1 MANVTIYEEH
11 REILDSLITSGKVAS
26 VAGATK
32 TGPFKEM
39 RDAYVYAASIAL
51 ALNKSTP
58 IDKMPST
65 KKDHTQIRDSV
76 FLGASGA
83 VEVALAAA
91 LVTETDHSTI
101 EQSLAHQLDLISEQ
115 QLGDRLALLDRFAH
129 FGFAW
134 LAKRR
139 ADESSVRDLM
149 LTAIDE
155 IECVTSETTATEVVH
170 DPMLDMLL

>member
-39 RDAYVYAASIAL
+39 RDAYVYAVSIAL
-51 ALNKSTP
+51 AFNKPTP
-58 IDKMPST
+58 ADKMPSS
-65 KKDHTQIRDSV
+65 KKDHIQIRDSV

-83 VEVALAAA
+83 TEIAIAA
-91 LVTETDHSTI
+91 VMVMESDHSTI

-115 QLGDRLALLDRFAH
+115 QLVERLALLDRFAH
-129 FGFAW
+129 AGFAW
-134 LAKRR
+134 LIKRR
-139 ADESSVRDLM
+139 DDESSIRDLM
-149 LTAIDE
+149 LTAVDE
-155 IECVTSETTATEVVH
+155 IECVVSHATATEVLH

>member
-11 REILDSLITSGKVAS
+11 REILDSLITSSKVAS

-39 RDAYVYAASIAL
+39 RDAYVFAVSIAL
-51 ALNKSTP
+51 ALNKPTP
-58 IDKMPST
+58 ADKMPTS

-76 FLGASGA
+76 FLGAGGA
-83 VEVALAAA
+83 TEIALTVA
-91 LVTETDHSTI
+91 LVTETDKSTI

-115 QLGDRLALLDRFAH
+115 QLGERLALLDRFAH
-129 FGFAW
+129 AGFTW

-139 ADESSVRDLM
+139 ADESSIRDLI

-155 IECVTSETTATEVVH
+155 IECVASESTATEVLH

>member
-26 VAGATK
+26 NAGATK

-51 ALNKSTP
+51 ALNKPTP
-58 IDKMPST
+58 ADKMPSS

-83 VEVALAAA
+83 IEVAIAAA
-91 LVTETDHSTI
+91 MVMETDHNMI
-101 EQSLAHQLDLISEQ
+101 EQSLAYQLDLISEQ
-115 QLGDRLALLDRFAH
+115 QLGERLALLDRFAH
-129 FGFAW
+129 AGFAW

-139 ADESSVRDLM
+139 ADESSVRDLV
-149 LTAIDE
+149 LTAINE

>member
-39 RDAYVYAASIAL
+39 RDAYVYAVSIAL
-51 ALNKSTP
+51 ALNKPTP
-58 IDKMPST
+58 ADKMPTS

-76 FLGASGA
+76 FLGAGGA
-83 VEVALAAA
+83 TEVAIAA
-91 LVTETDHSTI
+91 VMVMETDHSTI

-115 QLGDRLALLDRFAH
+115 QLGERLALLDRFAH
-129 FGFAW
+129 AGFSW

-155 IECVTSETTATEVVH
+155 IECVSSETTATEVVH